1 MVYFHKTI
9 VHVTKPCVPASLS
22 KIMKYTLRLIALLV
36 VTFAQA
42 QIPVTL
48 PTNPTENET
57 NVELNQDM
65 LSLRWKTNIVDESC
79 QLNLNLNP
87 GKPLIANMGI
97 IKNGTYNAIVS
108 EVQPEFILNVGKRD
122 LTPEK
127 GWTIFFDKVPTR
139 PYTQHLL
146 EFDKQAI
153 TVTKNKNRTVIHISE
168 IHAPQFTGNLEITV
182 YNHSP
187 LINIAAVVST
197 TQDATAILYDA
208 GLTSDKG
215 FKNLAFAKTDG
226 TLTQI
231 EGAEETSH
239 NEKVKYRTIMATNG
253 TGTLAVFPAPHQ
265 YFYPLDEAFNL
276 AFTWHGKNYR
286 DLIKKNGIGIRQN
299 PQGDERFV
307 PWFNAPPHTEQRLN
321 FFVQMGSSTPARLL
335 EDVKK
340 YTHGDTYPPMKGYKT
355 LASHFHNEYI
365 MNVVRKGQD
374 APAEPEFVKVF
385 KDMGVDIVHLGEF
398 HYTAHPKGPDHLR
411 LEELKALFDLC
422 DAVSSQDFL
431 LLPGEEPNEFLGGH
445 WMGFFPT
452 TVYWIM
458 SRDDNKPFVSQDPD
472 YGKVY
477 RIKDKAEM
485 LRLLELE
492 KGLAWTA
499 HPRIK
504 GSTGYPDAYKDED
517 FFKSDR
523 FLGGAWKAM
532 PADLSSPKLGLR
544 VLTLLDDMNNWG
556 LHKNIIAESD
566 LFTITQENEMYAH
579 MNINYVKLDEMPTF
593 SKGWHPVL
601 NAISSSQYFS
611 TTGEIMIPHFTIND
625 KSSGETAK
633 LNANGEVKLKVDLSY
648 TFPLNFIE
656 IISGD
661 GNEVSRTR
669 LDINETYAFGTS
681 NLKTTLSLK
690 GKKWARLEAWDVA
703 GNGAFTQTIYLE

>member
-1 MVYFHKTI
+1 
-9 VHVTKPCVPASLS
+9 
-22 KIMKYTLRLIALLV
+22 
-36 VTFAQA
+36 
-42 QIPVTL
+42 
-48 PTNPTENET
+48 
-57 NVELNQDM
+57 
-65 LSLRWKTNIVDESC
+65 
-79 QLNLNLNP
+79 
-87 GKPLIANMGI
+87 
-97 IKNGTYNAIVS
+97 
-108 EVQPEFILNVGKRD
+108 
-122 LTPEK
+122 
-127 GWTIFFDKVPTR
+127 
-139 PYTQHLL
+139 
-146 EFDKQAI
+146 
-153 TVTKNKNRTVIHISE
+153 
-168 IHAPQFTGNLEITV
+168 
-182 YNHSP
+182 
-187 LINIAAVVST
+187 
-197 TQDATAILYDA
+197 
-208 GLTSDKG
+208 
-215 FKNLAFAKTDG
+215 
-226 TLTQI
+226 
-231 EGAEETSH
+231 
-239 NEKVKYRTIMATNG
+239 
-253 TGTLAVFPAPHQ
+253 
-265 YFYPLDEAFNL
+265 
-276 AFTWHGKNYR
+276 
-286 DLIKKNGIGIRQN
+286 
-299 PQGDERFV
+299 
-307 PWFNAPPHTEQRLN
+307 
-321 FFVQMGSSTPARLL
+321 
-335 EDVKK
+335 
-340 YTHGDTYPPMKGYKT
+340 
-355 LASHFHNEYI
+355 
-365 MNVVRKGQD
+365 
-374 APAEPEFVKVF
+374 
-385 KDMGVDIVHLGEF
+385 MGVDIVHLGEF

-669 LDINETYAFGTS
+669 LDMNETYAFGTS